1 MSSTYLLRTHTELVY
16 FASFPE
22 KGYGVV
28 APHRIDGVVATD
40 SAHFKKMDGSLLELN
55 FDGIPKMYTISE
67 MRNIWRVLMYN
78 GFVNA
83 GIVRNSPLEAID
95 AYG

>member
-16 FASFPE
+16 FVSFPE

-40 SAHFKKMDGSLLELN
+40 SAHFKKEDGSVLQLN
-55 FDGIPKMYTISE
+55 FDGIPMMYTISDV
-67 MRNIWRVLMYN
+67 RNIWRVLMYN

-83 GIVRNSPLEAID
+83 GKVLNSPIETLD
-95 AYG
+95 ANG